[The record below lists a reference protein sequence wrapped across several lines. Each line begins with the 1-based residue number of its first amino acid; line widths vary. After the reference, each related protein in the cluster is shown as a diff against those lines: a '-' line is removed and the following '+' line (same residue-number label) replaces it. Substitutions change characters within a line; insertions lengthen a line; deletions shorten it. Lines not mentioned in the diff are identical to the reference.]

1 MHEEKL
7 RNYELEQ
14 QAKRKKAELD
24 EFKRN
29 LSVTNEDG
37 YKNIVELEGSFDALN
52 VKADI
57 ISLCT
62 GGDYN
67 VDEEKTFD
75 TLFQPL
81 LMAFKFGIPDP
92 EVMFSKISIERSID
106 VENLDIN
113 AFLMKQFE
121 TARKLKCKTRIC

>member
-7 RNYELEQ
+7 RNYELERE
-14 QAKRKKAELD
+14 AKRKKAELD

-81 LMAFKFGIPDP
+81 LMALKFGIPDP
-92 EVMFSKISIERSID
+92 EVMFSKIR
-106 VENLDIN
+106 VRNPRVTENS
-113 AFLMKQFE
+113 AST
-121 TARKLKCKTRIC
+121 TAVCEPLSEWTVGTGSVMY